1 MRLLIVDDE
10 PHARRRLASLI
21 EEIDQEMS
29 SHDRGSD
36 TVRLE
41 IVGEATDGMT
51 ALELVR
57 SVAPDVVLLD
67 VAMPE
72 VDGLDVARHIPRDRA
87 DFRPLIIFQT
97 AYHEYALQAFEEQA
111 LDFVVKPVRKDRL
124 AQALERARVRLAT
137 LKQAGLL
144 TSDGLERLGSALG
157 HQRIR
162 PARLLVRH
170 GAGHRLL
177 PVRSVTRFGA
187 ADGLVHAH
195 TASAEAPVT
204 DYTLGELAA
213 RLGAGFVRTSRADLV
228 NVSHVEKIVS
238 NGDGSATLTLSTGE
252 AVRVSR
258 RRAADVRRML
268 EE

>member
-1 MRLLIVDDE
+1 
-10 PHARRRLASLI
+10 
-21 EEIDQEMS
+21 
-29 SHDRGSD
+29 
-36 TVRLE
+36 
-41 IVGEATDGMT
+41 
-51 ALELVR
+51 
-57 SVAPDVVLLD
+57 
-67 VAMPE
+67 
-72 VDGLDVARHIPRDRA
+72 
-87 DFRPLIIFQT
+87 
-97 AYHEYALQAFEEQA
+97 
-111 LDFVVKPVRKDRL
+111 
-124 AQALERARVRLAT
+124 
-137 LKQAGLL
+137 
-144 TSDGLERLGSALG
+144 
-157 HQRIR
+157 
-162 PARLLVRH
+162 
-170 GAGHRLL
+170 
-177 PVRSVTRFGA
+177 VTRFGA